1 MSEEKL
7 LTPRE
12 LDPELMNPKR
22 FSIVTYLYVFGP
34 KTMAELVRA
43 LGLTWGDLDSNI
55 RRLKEKGY
63 VLTRRQLTLR
73 GPRVFV
79 ELTEKGRRAYEDLAY
94 KLNKITRKYIA
105 RETGVSET

>member
-7 LTPRE
+7 PTPRE

-34 KTMAELVRA
+34 RTMSELVRA
-43 LGLTWGDLDSNI
+43 LKLTWGDLDSNI
-55 RRLKEKGY
+55 RRLREKGY
-63 VLTRRQLTLR
+63 VSTRRQLTLR

-79 ELTEKGRRAYEDLAY
+79 ELTDKGRRAYEELARRLGEVA
-94 KLNKITRKYIA
+94 KRV
-105 RETGVSET
+105 RS

>member
-1 MSEEKL
+1 MSKNRDRL

-43 LGLTWGDLDSNI
+43 LGLSWGDLDSNI
-55 RRLKEKGY
+55 RRLREKGY
-63 VLTRRQLTLR
+63 VSTRRQLTLK

-79 ELTEKGRRAYEDLAY
+79 ELTEKGRRAYEELARR
-94 KLNKITRKYIA
+94 LNEITR
-105 RETGVSET
+105 RVRS